1 MKVTIYVNWDENII
15 LSEKDFEKEVL
26 NEADEKF
33 NDSDFF
39 SEWLS
44 CCGFD
49 FSEVF
54 NFTESEKEVQRE
66 KFKKYCLEYIRD
78 YLINNEYKTDDLEI

>member
-1 MKVTIYVNWDENII
+1 MKVTIYVNWDENTI
-15 LSEKDFEKEVL
+15 LSEAGFEKEVL
-26 NEADEKF
+26 REAEEKF

-39 SEWLS
+39 NEWLS
-44 CCGFD
+44 CCFD

-66 KFKKYCLEYIRD
+66 KFKKYCLEYTRD
-78 YLINNEYKTDDLEI
+78 YLINNEYETVELEI

>member
-15 LSEKDFEKEVL
+15 LSKASFEKKVL
-26 NEADEKF
+26 SETDEKF

-39 SEWLS
+39 NEWLS
-44 CCGFD
+44 CYFD

-54 NFTESEKEVQRE
+54 NFTESEKEVQRK
-66 KFKKYCLEYIRD
+66 KFKEYCLEYIRD
-78 YLINNEYKTDDLEI
+78 YLLNNEYETVELEI